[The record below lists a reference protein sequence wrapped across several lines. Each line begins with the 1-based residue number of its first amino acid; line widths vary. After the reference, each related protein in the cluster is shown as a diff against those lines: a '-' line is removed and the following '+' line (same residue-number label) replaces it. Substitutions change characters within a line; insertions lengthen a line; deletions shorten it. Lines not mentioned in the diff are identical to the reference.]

1 MTDRIKGVIAAVP
14 SPLSA
19 GAPASAP
26 AIDTERFAQHA
37 RWALDHGC
45 DGLNVL
51 GSTGEAN
58 SFSPQA
64 RAELMRAAA
73 KALPVERMMVGT
85 GAPDL
90 ETAIR
95 LTALAGSLG
104 YTGALVLPPYYYSGV
119 SDDGLFAF
127 FDRLVAETTAEAPQI
142 YLYNFP
148 QMTGLTFAPDLV
160 ARLRLAHPGRI
171 VGIKDSSGD
180 LDYAAQLAMIEGLD
194 VFPSS
199 ESALG
204 QADAKGFAGVISATV
219 NLSAPLAQRVWRT
232 QDDDRAL
239 GQLSRIRETV
249 SARPLVPAVKHLV
262 GRRLGDDA
270 WDALLPP
277 FQVLSQADR
286 DALSPLAEELRALP

>member
-14 SPLSA
+14 SPLA
-19 GAPASAP
+19 ANARAAAP
-26 AIDTERFAQHA
+26 AIDTDRFVQHA

-58 SFSPQA
+58 SFSPEA
-64 RAELMRAAA
+64 RAALMRAAA
-73 KALPVERMMVGT
+73 GALPVGRMMVGT

-104 YTGALVLPPYYYSGV
+104 FTGALVLPPYYYSAV

-127 FDRLVAETTAEAPQI
+127 FERLIAETAAEAPPI

-148 QMTGLTFAPDLV
+148 QMTGLNFAPELV
-160 ARLRLAHPGRI
+160 ARLRAAYPDRVL
-171 VGIKDSSGD
+171 GIKDSSGD
-180 LDYAAQLAMIEGLD
+180 LDYAAQLAGIEGLD

-219 NLSAPLAQRVWRT
+219 NLSAPLAQRVWRA
-232 QDDDRAL
+232 QDDATAL
-239 GQLSRIRETV
+239 GQLSHIRETV
-249 SARPLVPAVKHLV
+249 SARPLIPAVKHLV
-262 GRRLGDDA
+262 GRRLGDEA

-277 FQVLSQADR
+277 FLPLSQADR
-286 DALSPLAEELRALP
+286 AALAPVADELRAL